1 MIYARKDETFRAKS
15 ASTGHRT
22 IRKDQTATLVRGAGN
37 KIALLIN
44 GGESGR
50 TKEKAVD

>member
-1 MIYARKDETFRAKS
+1 MQEKTKLSRSKS

-22 IRKDQTATLVRGAGN
+22 IRKDWAATLIRGAGN

-44 GGESGR
+44 GGEGGR
-50 TKEKAVD
+50 TKEKR

>member
-22 IRKDQTATLVRGAGN
+22 IRKDYAATLIRGAGN

-44 GGESGR
+44 GG
-50 TKEKAVD
+50 KAVD